1 MYTHIHVSPSG
12 HGSFLE
18 VSEICIKNIQ
28 VMHLLLW
35 HSSQKYA
42 LGQGLPLT
50 MNSTVAISQWN
61 CNHIKA
67 DSSDLSEE
75 TNRNVFNS

>member
-1 MYTHIHVSPSG
+1 
-12 HGSFLE
+12 
-18 VSEICIKNIQ
+18 
-28 VMHLLLW
+28 MHFLLW

-42 LGQGLPLT
+42 LSQGFPLT
-50 MNSTVAISQWN
+50 MNSRDPVAISQLN

-75 TNRNVFNS
+75 KNRDVFNRQFHLFN